1 MEDPTSIVVPIIMG
15 FGLSMMLQMFLFE
28 WLFRDARSASYRI
41 LGRAGVRRWDRVPFG
56 LQFFLPML
64 RWRLEVG
71 IGLILL
77 PAIIILTFANAGWT
91 FFAVPSLILGIGLII
106 LFFRIESENYFEPLA
121 IELARIAA
129 ARISRMVDHEAAVSA
144 LAAFAG
150 EDNVEFQV
158 IAAKYLG
165 RIGSETAAAELHRL
179 AESENEA
186 VRKAAEYA
194 LEECETM
201 HSREFGNNLKG
212 LPQLL
217 TTYRQFQRPVYSK
230 EHDKYM
236 MDGKTLAELEEQIDL
251 LLLPQMPLKWNFP
264 AVYCT
269 RCKSRPLAQAQSGW
283 WWLTCKVCGEASTL
297 FGDVQR
303 AVGQIGGS
311 TQARTEAGEYAFNI
325 WDDKNKTAIRAEID
339 VLEIIGGSAI
349 DYDWA
354 VSSVVAMI
362 GKHFP
367 ERMGKV
373 EIRLQN
379 GAVLEA
385 NSLAML
391 TSVGNGKLRNP
402 QGSATLIEN

>member
-1 MEDPTSIVVPIIMG
+1 MEDPERIVVPIFMG
-15 FGLSMMLQMFLFE
+15 FGLSMTLQMFLFE
-28 WLFRDARSASYRI
+28 WLFRDAQSASYRI

-71 IGLILL
+71 IGLVLL
-77 PAIIILTFANAGWT
+77 PAILILTFANAGWT
-91 FFAVPSLILGIGLII
+91 FFALPSLILGIGLII
-106 LFFRIESENYFEPLA
+106 LFFRIEAESFFEPLA
-121 IELARIAA
+121 IELAKIAA
-129 ARISRMVDHEAAVSA
+129 ARISRMVDHEAAVAA
-144 LAAFAG
+144 LAAFAA

-165 RIGSETAAAELHRL
+165 RIGSEAAVAELHRL
-179 AESENEA
+179 AESENDA
-186 VRKAAEYA
+186 VRNAAEEA
-194 LEECETM
+194 LQESQTM
-201 HSREFGNNLKG
+201 HSRIFGNHLKG

-217 TTYRQFQRPVYSK
+217 TTYRQYLRPVYSK

-236 MDGKTLAELEEQIDL
+236 MDGKTLAGLEEQIDQF
-251 LLLPQMPLKWNFP
+251 LLPQMPLKWSFP
-264 AVYCT
+264 HVYCT
-269 RCKSRPLAQAQSGW
+269 RCKSRAQERAELGW

-297 FGDVQR
+297 FGEVQR

-325 WDDKNKTAIRAEID
+325 LDDKNKTAIRAEID
-339 VLEIIGGSAI
+339 VLEIVGGSAI

-367 ERMGKV
+367 ERLGKV
-373 EIRLQN
+373 EVRMKN
-379 GAVLEA
+379 GPVLEA
-385 NSLAML
+385 ISVAML
-391 TSVGNGKLRNP
+391 KSVGNG
-402 QGSATLIEN
+402 